1 MKLPMWAKTGGKKK
15 LPAHE
20 ELWTWVWLCKP
31 RRASTTISSVLIW
44 RQKCEYMVEMLTNP
58 GPAGA
63 PSVRQIKL
71 PACLLLWFSIRW
83 IKMYGER
90 SRRFRVWLPSSSC
103 WSDRVK
109 DASDSP
115 QTSGS
120 PSQEQPATHAVVTHH
135 SWQRQR
141 VRARHCGGNIITKT
155 ILGWRLPPPL
165 WRKMGENKHSQPEK
179 Q

>member
-1 MKLPMWAKTGGKKK
+1 MHWNFLRELKQAGKRSFQHTKNCERGCDSGNLHNNQLGAHLWTEMWEHGGK
-15 LPAHE
+15 AHRS
-20 ELWTWVWLCKP
+20 WTC
-31 RRASTTISSVLIW
+31 I
-44 RQKCEYMVEMLTNP
+44 
-58 GPAGA
+58 GA

-71 PACLLLWFSIRW
+71 PARRLPPFSKRW

-120 PSQEQPATHAVVTHH
+120 PSEEQPVTHAVVTHH
-135 SWQRQR
+135 SWQRRR
-141 VRARHCGGNIITKT
+141 VRARHCGGNIITKS
-155 ILGWRLPPPL
+155 ILGWHLPPPL
-165 WRKMGENKHSQPEK
+165 WSKMGENKHSQPEK